1 MRRVI
6 NFTFLLAI
14 AINFFLWY
22 SGISLVGSIIKSF
35 GDCDKEYKIE
45 KYIKSDWFC
54 QTEDSKIDTMLTRS
68 EEARIKRRR

>member
-6 NFTFLLAI
+6 NWAFLLAI
-14 AINFFLWY
+14 LLNFFLWY

-54 QTEDSKIDTMLTRS
+54 PKEESTKEFLTSFNRPK
-68 EEARIKRRR
+68 ARR